1 MIGRYCIITHLCT
14 EYLHSNTSKQ
24 TKRHPPVPFS
34 AMWLLPP
41 CDSSLYQL
49 CLWIPFSACLFPSKT
64 AICASGV
71 IGAGRRA
78 IFVLSCGLNQRGV
91 PEPGQTHTHTPRRR
105 QVGVGSVFGHLEQP
119 EQKGERGRERRERKQ
134 ASEIGKRERNGF
146 LCLLPQLHA
155 SAPFHN
161 SFPCSSETLL
171 EKTALSKFGFP
182 KALSGTVFL
191 LLFSFSIV
199 CQFRKKQF
207 FFSLKRWGMWELQ
220 LRL

>member
-1 MIGRYCIITHLCT
+1 M
-14 EYLHSNTSKQ
+14 
-24 TKRHPPVPFS
+24 
-34 AMWLLPP
+34 
-41 CDSSLYQL
+41 
-49 CLWIPFSACLFPSKT
+49 
-64 AICASGV
+64 
-71 IGAGRRA
+71 
-78 IFVLSCGLNQRGV
+78 LSCGLNQRGV

-105 QVGVGSVFGHLEQP
+105 QVGVCSVFGHLEQP
-119 EQKGERGRERRERKQ
+119 EQKGERGRERREREKR
-134 ASEIGKRERNGF
+134 ARERERGKRERNGF

-171 EKTALSKFGFP
+171 QKTALSKFGFP

-191 LLFSFSIV
+191 LHFFFSIV

-207 FFSLKRWGMWELQ
+207 FFSLKRWGIWELI